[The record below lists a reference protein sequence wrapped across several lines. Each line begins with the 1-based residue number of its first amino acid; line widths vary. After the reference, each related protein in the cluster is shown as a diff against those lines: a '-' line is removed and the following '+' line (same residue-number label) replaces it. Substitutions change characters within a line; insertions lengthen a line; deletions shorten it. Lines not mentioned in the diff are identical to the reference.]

1 MHELRWS
8 GIHRMPKRYKQ
19 LQPYL
24 FLFERDCEVDRC
36 IPEDTPEDDTRR
48 FPIVQYLPSPEDHCT
63 ILDRLDDMNLL
74 ELATKRLQARNLTL
88 VATLVDFPEMADR
101 LKADADIVESPA
113 FEIGVVKI
121 MQGRDQDLTA
131 EEAVAVVRLQRFPEE
146 ETNTPA
152 RVPTSKRKRN
162 RNVPGRTRW
171 TPPR

>member
-1 MHELRWS
+1 ML
-8 GIHRMPKRYKQ
+8 KRYKQ

-36 IPEDTPEDDTRR
+36 IPEDDTRR
-48 FPIVQYLPSPEDHCT
+48 FPIVQYLPSPAEHCT
-63 ILDRLDDMNLL
+63 ILDLLDDMDLL

-88 VATLVDFPEMADR
+88 VAVRDILDETLVDFPELADR

-152 RVPTSKRKRN
+152 RVSTSKRKRN
-162 RNVPGRTRW
+162 RNVPGRTSAAKKKRS
-171 TPPR
+171 